1 MIFLSQGQSSPM
13 AFRSTEGS
21 WWGAIIESVAELHKI
36 DLNAPWKTLTATQQK
51 AILYGTGKQK
61 LRIQYSNRQGNQRV
75 YETTYEGVINNLM
88 RRYSETASD
97 GMRERIEE
105 YMSQTPVKLARGNAC
120 AQKR

>member
-1 MIFLSQGQSSPM
+1 M
-13 AFRSTEGS
+13 
-21 WWGAIIESVAELHKI
+21 AELHKI